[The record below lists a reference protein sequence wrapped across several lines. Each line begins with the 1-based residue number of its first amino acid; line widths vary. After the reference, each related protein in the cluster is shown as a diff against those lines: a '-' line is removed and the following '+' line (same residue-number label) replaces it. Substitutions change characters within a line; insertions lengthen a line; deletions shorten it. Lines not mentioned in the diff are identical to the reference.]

1 MFNSLKEL
9 KLCIWKLINFIRK
22 INKNQIIHIQSSQPT
37 QLENKV
43 FN

>member
-1 MFNSLKEL
+1 MFNFLKEL
-9 KLCIWKLINFIRK
+9 KLCIWKSLNFIKK
-22 INKNQIIHIQSSQPT
+22 ISKNQIIHIQSSQPT